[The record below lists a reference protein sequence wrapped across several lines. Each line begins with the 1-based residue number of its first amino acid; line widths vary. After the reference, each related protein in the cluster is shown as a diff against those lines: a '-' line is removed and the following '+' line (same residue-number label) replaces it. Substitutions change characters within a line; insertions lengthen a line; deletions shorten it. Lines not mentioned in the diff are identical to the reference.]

1 MMELQPQQ
9 IDVEIET
16 EDPEREQERMEE
28 RLQTFGHS
36 LAKQRDEWIRDRYS
50 YGVDKR
56 WIEDEDQYN
65 GKDNINKAASQMMTS
80 VEQGYPVTTQG
91 AKPHRST
98 VFIGMTRQKTNAAE
112 ARVADILL
120 PTDDRN
126 WGITPT
132 PNPYLM
138 NMLKDDRAA
147 TDQGPVGQQMG
158 QQPGMEMGQQANMPA
173 MPPPQ
178 APGMPQPAAA
188 PAGIPA
194 PPQPG
199 PMAGMPMPPQG
210 GLAAM
215 AMPPAGPQP
224 VTDQAGQQLRMKD
237 VARAVMD
244 MANKKAEAMEREIE
258 DQLTECD
265 YNSELRKMIHDAA
278 VLGTGVIRG
287 PIVTNRTRKAW
298 QPYTD
303 AQGQQVH
310 QIEIVE
316 ELAPASFRVDP
327 RNVWPDPACGENV
340 HRGKGI
346 YEREQVTAKQIREL
360 AKQPGFMKAQ
370 LRKVLEEGPK
380 RSATMQELKDEDQR
394 DVARDLYEMW
404 TYWGEVE
411 HDDLD
416 AAGVDAGEK
425 DELKSISAC
434 VIMINST
441 VVKAFLNPLEGGD
454 LPYDFYVWEKVSSSC
469 WGYGIPYLMRS
480 QQKVLNAAWRQMMDN
495 AGVSS
500 GPQIVMKPSVIQ
512 PADKQWQI
520 TSRKVWYAT
529 DDVDDVSKAFATF
542 EFSSHQAELAGIIKM
557 ATELVDQETGVP
569 TILQGE
575 KGAAPDT
582 VGGMQMLM
590 NSANV
595 VLRRLVKQFDDMV
608 TRPHIRRY
616 YDYNMLYNEDEEI
629 KGDFSINA
637 RGSSALLIRDIQ
649 NQAFLNLL
657 AAGANPIYGMYLDT
671 EKLFRKALQAQHVD
685 PTDVFK
691 SEEEIE
697 QIKEQQKAMANQP
710 PPPDPRIE
718 AANLRA
724 QTDLQRA
731 QMQNQGDMAEIE
743 ARMQKMQ
750 QEAQLKMAELEIQ
763 REVEM
768 LKMSNAQNLSLE
780 KIKAQLADTA
790 IKERGRKELFAAEQ
804 DLKIRM
810 GSGI

>member
-1 MMELQPQQ
+1 MELQPQQ
-9 IDVEIET
+9 IDVEIEV
-16 EDPEREQERMEE
+16 EDPEAEQERMEE

-138 NMLKDDRAA
+138 NMLKDERPASDA
-147 TDQGPVGQQMG
+147 GPVGQQMG
-158 QQPGMEMGQQANMPA
+158 QQQGLPMEQPGM

-178 APGMPQPAAA
+178 GGMAPPQPTMA
-188 PAGIPA
+188 PPNIPA

-199 PMAGMPMPPQG
+199 MPPEAAT

-215 AMPPAGPQP
+215 AMGPQGPQP

-258 DQLTECD
+258 DQLIECD

-416 AAGVDAGEK
+416 AAGVNPGEK
-425 DELKSISAC
+425 DELKTISAC

-441 VVKAFLNPLEGGD
+441 VVKAFLNPLDGGD

-542 EFSSHQAELAGIIKM
+542 EFNSHQAELAGIIKM

-671 EKLFRKALQAQHVD
+671 EKLFRKALQAQHID

-750 QEAQLKMAELEIQ
+750 QEAQLKMAELQIQ

-804 DLKIRM
+804 DLKMRM